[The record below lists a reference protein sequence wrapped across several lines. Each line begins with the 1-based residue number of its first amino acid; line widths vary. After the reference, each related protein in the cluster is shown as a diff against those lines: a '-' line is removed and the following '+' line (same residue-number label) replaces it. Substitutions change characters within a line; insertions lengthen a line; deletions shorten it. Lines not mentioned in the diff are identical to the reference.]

1 MQFGSFEIL
10 TFVEQEFRLDGGSMY
25 GIIPKSMWNK
35 ITPADD
41 NNLIAMVTNLFV
53 LKAHGKTFMF
63 DSGLGDTLSDRE
75 QKIYGTDGQSR
86 MNAGLESLGLAAGD
100 IDYVILTHL
109 HTDHAGGA
117 VRLENDTYVPR
128 FENAKYIVSEDEW
141 ADAGN
146 PNERTGAV
154 YVPERTQALENA
166 GQVEFVDGNTE
177 LVPGVNI
184 VHTGGHTRGHFGLE
198 MESEGERVFYY
209 SDILP
214 MAGHLRVPVIAA
226 ADTMPLDS
234 MNVKRRMLESIVD
247 TGVVMA
253 FDHDVTMPFARVI
266 SDGKRLVAQPVA

>member
-35 ITPADD
+35 VTPADE
-41 NNLIAMVTNLFV
+41 NNLIGMVTNLFV

-75 QKIYGTDGQSR
+75 QKIYGTNGQSR
-86 MNAGLESLGLAAGD
+86 IESGLGSLGFTTGD

-117 VRLENDTYVPR
+117 VKLENGTYVPR
-128 FENAKYIVSEDEW
+128 FQNAKYIIDRVEW

-154 YVPERTQALENA
+154 YVPERTQALEKA
-166 GQVEFVDGNTE
+166 GQVEFVDGSTE
-177 LVPGVNI
+177 LVPGVKT
-184 VHTGGHTRGHFGLE
+184 VPTGGHTRGHFGLE

-209 SDILP
+209 SDIFP
-214 MAGHLRVPVIAA
+214 MAGHLRVPIIAA

-234 MNVKRRMLESIVD
+234 MNVKRRLLESIVD